1 MAILSKIREK
11 SVFLIVVVGLALF
24 AFVLDPSTLQDFF
37 SSSKINEVGEV
48 NGESISR
55 QEYANALDN
64 YKTSTQNR
72 ASDMQAARTVW
83 NNLLREKIYG
93 KQLEEAGITIGEN
106 DVWQQMVSQQ
116 FVQSNPQFQN
126 ELGIFDEDKFKLFLR
141 DLQDQEDNAQW
152 LAWDDYKNRLGINL
166 QRDTYNNLVNAGLG
180 ASLKEGKY
188 QYEEENTQISADFVF
203 IPFNSIP
210 DSLVRVM
217 KSEVETYVKN
227 NEKSFQVEASRDI
240 SYVQFDIKPS
250 QEDKDA
256 IKNTVAGFLEDS
268 KDERGIESV
277 GFKNATDYPL
287 FFDENESDIQ
297 FAESWF
303 MKANLPTVITDD
315 VLDSKVGDTFG
326 PFEEGNFFKITKV
339 VEILKRPD
347 SVQSSHILIPY
358 LGSRSANQSTTK
370 TEAEAQKS
378 ADSIFKLVRRNKKK
392 FAEIAD
398 EINPDGSK
406 GKGGDI
412 GWFTHTQAFSRNF
425 DPNYAEYIFDNKTG
439 SVGVVKS
446 DFGFHV
452 IRIDEQKN
460 KQDVFKLV
468 TFGRQILPSTETEN
482 EIFQKAEKFALAV
495 SEKDGNFNDAARDN
509 NYIVK
514 PAIGLKVLEERVP
527 GIPGNNRGVIQW
539 AFDKESSVG
548 DFKRFDIDKGY
559 ILALL
564 TGKTKE
570 GVQDASKAINKV
582 RPILVN
588 EKKAKLII
596 EKMNGA
602 SLNDIATS
610 NGVNVRNVNNVSL
623 KSPSLSG
630 VGNDPK
636 VVGAMYYAK
645 ENQLYN
651 YIEGVRGVFAFVVTK
666 KEAPTALPNYE
677 TSRNL
682 LAQER
687 KNLTVKIFDALK
699 NTADI
704 EDNRAFFHGVNQ

>member
-1 MAILSKIREK
+1 MAILSKIRER

-37 SSSKINEVGEV
+37 SSSKVNEVGEV

-64 YKTSTQNR
+64 YKRSTQNR

-93 KQLEEAGITIGEN
+93 KQLEDAGITIGEN

-116 FVQSNPQFQN
+116 FVQSNPDFQN
-126 ELGIFDEDKFKLFLR
+126 EIGMFDEDKFKLFLI
-141 DLQDQEDNAQW
+141 DLQEKEDQAQW

-188 QYEEENTQISADFVF
+188 QYEEDNTEISADFVF
-203 IPFNSIP
+203 VPFNSIP
-210 DSLVRVM
+210 DSLVRMTRADV
-217 KSEVETYVKN
+217 KAYVEDHP
-227 NEKSFQVEASRDI
+227 KSFQVEASRDI
-240 SYVQFDIKPS
+240 SYVKFDIKPT
-250 QEDKDA
+250 QGDKDA
-256 IKNTVAGFLEDS
+256 IKNTVAGFLENSTD
-268 KDERGIESV
+268 DRGIESI
-277 GFKNATDYPL
+277 GFKNATDYPI
-287 FFDENESDIQ
+287 FFEENESDIPY
-297 FAESWF
+297 AESLL

-315 VLDSKVGDTFG
+315 VLSSKVGDTFG
-326 PFEEGNFFKITKV
+326 PYEEGNFFKISKV
-339 VEILKRPD
+339 EEILQRPD
-347 SVQSSHILIPY
+347 SVKSSHILIPY
-358 LGSRSANQSTTK
+358 IGSRSANQNTTK
-370 TEAEAQKS
+370 TEVQAKKA
-378 ADSIFKLVRRNKKK
+378 ADSIYKLVRRNKKK
-392 FAEIAD
+392 FAEVAD
-398 EINPDGSK
+398 EINTDGSK

-412 GWFTHTQAFSRNF
+412 GWFPHSQAFSRNF
-425 DPNYAEYIFDNKTG
+425 DRNYAEFIFDNKQG
-439 SVGVVKS
+439 QVGVVQS

-460 KQDVFKLV
+460 KQDVFKVV

-482 EIFQKAEKFALAV
+482 DVFQRAEKFALAA
-495 SEKDGNFNDAARDN
+495 SEKDGNFTEAAREN

-539 AFDKESSVG
+539 AFDKETSVG

-559 ILALL
+559 IVALL
-564 TGKTKE
+564 TGQTEE
-570 GVQDASKAINKV
+570 GLEDASKATNKV
-582 RPILVN
+582 RPVLVN
-588 EKKAKLII
+588 QKKAALII

-602 SLNDIATS
+602 SLSDIATA
-610 NGVNVRNVNNVSL
+610 NNVTIRKANNVSL
-623 KSPSLSG
+623 KSPSLPG
-630 VGNDPK
+630 IGNDPK

-687 KNLTVKIFDALK
+687 KNATVKIFDALK
-699 NTADI
+699 NSADI

>member
-527 GIPGNNRGVIQW
+527 GIPGNNRGVIRW

-548 DFKRFDIDKGY
+548 DFKRFDIK
-559 ILALL
+559 
-564 TGKTKE
+564 
-570 GVQDASKAINKV
+570 
-582 RPILVN
+582 
-588 EKKAKLII
+588 
-596 EKMNGA
+596 
-602 SLNDIATS
+602 
-610 NGVNVRNVNNVSL
+610 
-623 KSPSLSG
+623 
-630 VGNDPK
+630 
-636 VVGAMYYAK
+636 
-645 ENQLYN
+645 
-651 YIEGVRGVFAFVVTK
+651 
-666 KEAPTALPNYE
+666 
-677 TSRNL
+677 
-682 LAQER
+682 
-687 KNLTVKIFDALK
+687 
-699 NTADI
+699 
-704 EDNRAFFHGVNQ
+704 